1 VVYRASLFVALFA
14 VAPAIRAQTP
24 AQSDAEPLKF
34 EVASVKPSRADDRAP
49 ESNTLSG
56 SLNWNSSLKS
66 LIMNAYKLQDY
77 QLVGDPKWVGSEYYR
92 IVAKP
97 PVGPIPADQKT
108 RMDQTSERL
117 RSLLIER
124 FQLSAHHETRN
135 LQEYFLVVAK
145 GGPQLKEVVRGDQT
159 FSLRTP
165 AGKIVTKGGAAIGLL
180 VRLLSLR
187 LGCPVIDKT
196 GLSPDQLYDIQL
208 NYAPDESPSDTVPPL
223 FTALQEQ
230 LGLKL
235 EAGKGPVDVLVIDHV
250 ERPSAN

>member
-1 VVYRASLFVALFA
+1 MVYRTRLLVALIA
-14 VAPAIRAQTP
+14 VAPAIRTQTP

-34 EVASVKPSRADDRAP
+34 EVASVKPSRADDPAP
-49 ESNTLSG
+49 ESNSLSG
-56 SLNWNSSLKS
+56 SLNWNSSLKM
-66 LIMNAYKLQDY
+66 LITIAYKLQDY
-77 QLVGDPKWVGSEYYR
+77 QLVGEPKWVTSEYYR

-97 PVGPIPADQKT
+97 PVGPVPADQKT

-124 FQLSAHHETRN
+124 FQLSTHHETRS
-135 LQEYFLVVAK
+135 LPEYFLVVAK
-145 GGPQLKEVVRGDQT
+145 GGPRLKEVVRGDQT
-159 FSLRTP
+159 FSMRTP
-165 AGKIVTKGGAAIGLL
+165 PGKIITKGGATIEFLARI
-180 VRLLSLR
+180 LSIR
-187 LGCPVIDKT
+187 LGSPVIDKT
-196 GLSPDQLYDIQL
+196 GLSRDQLYDIQL